1 MAQYFKTYC
10 EMSSDDASRYLERQR
25 QMASSV
31 VTASGTHRRALR
43 EGEWACIDAKCAY
56 INADRV
62 SVCERCGKAK
72 PRSKNRVGR
81 EIGKDAAEKSKGLF
95 AAEDWACT
103 KCGNVNWARRTA
115 CNICN
120 APKLGDLEVRTGYG
134 GGYMDRQNVEYI
146 EREDDEEFD
155 EFGRKKKRRKL
166 DNKIEE
172 EQKITES
179 EESAK
184 YNERGSDEEKE
195 KIKEMKIDTKE
206 ALSGDNDEEM
216 EEEEEEED
224 ENDADLDKYDLSADE
239 FEVENLKA
247 KIAARKAALAS
258 STTEIQVRS
267 ESRCSSDC
275 SCSCSGGECSCEE
288 SESEEE
294 RKRFNRDV
302 EREKE
307 KGDIRS
313 KDRDS
318 TRDKEKEKERD
329 RERRDERERNRY
341 GHSQCKE
348 NSPRRHHSS
357 SVHRDKERR

>member
-1 MAQYFKTYC
+1 
-10 EMSSDDASRYLERQR
+10 MSSDDASRYLERQR
-25 QMASSV
+25 QMASNV
-31 VTASGTHRRALR
+31 VTAPSTHRRALR
-43 EGEWACIDAKCAY
+43 DGEWACIDAKCAY

-62 SVCERCGKAK
+62 SICERCGKAK

-155 EFGRKKKRRKL
+155 EFGRKKKRRKV
-166 DNKIEE
+166 DNKAEE
-172 EQKITES
+172 EQKITEI
-179 EESAK
+179 EECGK
-184 YNERGSDEEKE
+184 YNEGESEEGKGKIEEMGSDA
-195 KIKEMKIDTKE
+195 KE
-206 ALSGDNDEEM
+206 AVSGDNDE

-224 ENDADLDKYDLSADE
+224 GNDADLDKYDLSADE

-258 STTEIQVRS
+258 SLTETQIRS

-294 RKRFNRDV
+294 RKRSSRDV

-307 KGDIRS
+307 KGDTRC

-318 TRDKEKEKERD
+318 IRDKEKEKERD

-341 GHSQCKE
+341 SQRSSQCKE
-348 NSPRRHHSS
+348 SSPRRYHSS
-357 SVHRDKERR
+357 SVHRDKDRR

>member
-1 MAQYFKTYC
+1 
-10 EMSSDDASRYLERQR
+10 
-25 QMASSV
+25 MASNV
-31 VTASGTHRRALR
+31 VTAPSTHRRALR

-62 SVCERCGKAK
+62 TACERCGKAK

-146 EREDDEEFD
+146 ERQDDEEFD

-166 DNKIEE
+166 DSKADE
-172 EQKITES
+172 EQKTTEP

-184 YNERGSDEEKE
+184 YNEWESEEGKQKIEEAEIDAKE
-195 KIKEMKIDTKE
+195 T
-206 ALSGDNDEEM
+206 LSGDNDEEVG
-216 EEEEEEED
+216 EEEEEDD

-267 ESRCSSDC
+267 ESKCSSDC

-288 SESEEE
+288 SENEEE
-294 RKRFNRDV
+294 RKRFSRDV

-318 TRDKEKEKERD
+318 TREKEKEKEKERD
-329 RERRDERERNRY
+329 RERRDERQRNRY
-341 GHSQCKE
+341 SQRNSQCKE
-348 NSPRRHHSS
+348 SSPRRQHSS
-357 SVHRDKERR
+357 SIHRDKDRR

>member
-1 MAQYFKTYC
+1 
-10 EMSSDDASRYLERQR
+10 MSSDDASRYLERQR
-25 QMASSV
+25 QTASNV
-31 VTASGTHRRALR
+31 VTAPSTHRRALR
-43 EGEWACIDAKCAY
+43 DGEWACIDAKCAY

-166 DNKIEE
+166 DIKSDE
-172 EQKITES
+172 EQKITEAQECMKYC
-179 EESAK
+179 EEE
-184 YNERGSDEEKE
+184 NEQGKE
-195 KIKEMKIDTKE
+195 KIEEVETNVKE
-206 ALSGDNDEEM
+206 AVSGDNDEEV
-216 EEEEEEED
+216 EEEEEED

-258 STTEIQVRS
+258 SVTETPVRS
-267 ESRCSSDC
+267 ESKCSSDC
-275 SCSCSGGECSCEE
+275 SCSCSGGECSCEDSD
-288 SESEEE
+288 SEDE
-294 RKRFNRDV
+294 RKRSSRDV
-302 EREKE
+302 ERERE

-318 TRDKEKEKERD
+318 NRDKEKEKERD
-329 RERRDERERNRY
+329 RERRDERSSRDERERSRY
-341 GHSQCKE
+341 SQRNSQCKE
-348 NSPRRHHSS
+348 SSPRRHHIS
-357 SVHRDKERR
+357 SVHREKDRR